1 MEISPNQK
9 RFWNC
14 RTSYK
19 KHPFFF
25 TSEAVLKMSKEA
37 NTGDIESTCTRVTKP
52 TSKKVTNAE
61 VDLNCQWTFNWLWI
75 VLIAYLYPRAIYLIP
90 IPMFCL
96 VSWFLY
102 CSTCSKSTTNMKPNG
117 NISIEWAKV
126 LSFVWEKVLVRR

>member
-52 TSKKVTNAE
+52 TSKKVANAE
-61 VDLNCQWTFNWLWI
+61 LIWIANEHLIGYGLFWLH
-75 VLIAYLYPRAIYLIP
+75 IYIHEQFIWHQ

-117 NISIEWAKV
+117 NISMEWAKV
-126 LSFVWEKVLVRR
+126 LSFVWEKVLVRS